1 MKKRER
7 GEDESGPPLQQGK
20 RAAGPRGGE
29 SSEAAGN
36 HPAANGQ
43 RLTTDDALT
52 YLKDVK
58 EKFKDDKEKYNEFLE
73 VMKDFKAQR
82 VDTAGVI
89 TRVKDLFKGHRN
101 LILGFNTFLPRGY
114 EITLPL
120 EEDKKQPAVEFDQA
134 INYVN
139 KIKARFQ
146 TDEHVYKAFLEILNM
161 YRKGNKTINEVYQ
174 EVALLFENHG
184 DLLEEFTYFL
194 PGSTGPPIT
203 NAHPIAKPVQP
214 PPRHRDDK
222 GLGVGGKH
230 PNERL
235 IIPKREKSATLQSE
249 RSRDREPERRA
260 EKDRKKTDKEKDR
273 KDNGYIPFPLH
284 GHLALCWKSRATY
297 IRASLCST

>member
-1 MKKRER
+1 LVRMKRRER
-7 GEDESGPPLQQGK
+7 GEDENGPPEGK

-29 SSEAAGN
+29 SSEAVAN
-36 HPAANGQ
+36 NRPAPAASGQ

-58 EKFKDDKEKYNEFLE
+58 EKFKDDKDKYNDFLE

-89 TRVKDLFKGHRN
+89 TRVKDLFKGHRK

-114 EITLPL
+114 EITLPP

-146 TDEHVYKAFLEILNM
+146 TDEQVYKAFLEILNM

-174 EVALLFENHG
+174 EVAGLFRDHS

-194 PGSTGPPIT
+194 PGTNGSTAPT
-203 NAHPIAKPVQP
+203 THSNARPVQQ
-214 PPRHRDDK
+214 PPRQRDEK
-222 GLGVGGKH
+222 GVSVGGKSVSDR
-230 PNERL
+230 N
-235 IIPKREKSATLQSE
+235 IVVKKEKYPGMPGE
-249 RSRDREPERRA
+249 RSRERDPERRA
-260 EKDRKKTDKEKDR
+260 EKARKLGEKADKDI
-273 KDNGYIPFPLH
+273 G
-284 GHLALCWKSRATY
+284 
-297 IRASLCST
+297 

>member
-1 MKKRER
+1 MVAMKRRER
-7 GEDESGPPLQQGK
+7 GEDENGPPEGK

-29 SSEAAGN
+29 SSEAA
-36 HPAANGQ
+36 ANNRPGPGASGQ

-58 EKFKDDKEKYNEFLE
+58 ERFKDDKEKYNEFLE

-114 EITLPL
+114 EITLPP

-146 TDEHVYKAFLEILNM
+146 TDEHVYKSFLEILNM

-174 EVALLFENHG
+174 EVAMLFKDHS

-194 PGSTGPPIT
+194 PGTNGSTAPT
-203 NAHPIAKPVQP
+203 THSNARPVQP
-214 PPRHRDDK
+214 PPRQRDEK
-222 GLGVGGKH
+222 GVGVSGKSVS
-230 PNERL
+230 ERN
-235 IIPKREKSATLQSE
+235 IVVKKEKLPGMAGE
-249 RSRDREPERRA
+249 RSRERDPERRA
-260 EKDRKKTDKEKDR
+260 EKARKLGEKADKKDM
-273 KDNGYIPFPLH
+273 G
-284 GHLALCWKSRATY
+284 
-297 IRASLCST
+297 